1 MTELLFDR
9 HDLRGVLAAQEQ
21 AMSKEVDAL
30 DENQILNS
38 SHSDL
43 CQYFV
48 ENYTVDPVRIDE
60 EGIQVDYGDAQVEV
74 SQRFDYAVFDRS
86 RTASVTGTRI
96 AIFVPYEGDKQLFDC
111 RPSSF
116 TYNPPRAIV
125 RGNEVA
131 FVYDRTV
138 TDSKNVRGE
147 FDRDVLELKRYLG
160 WIESDVTQFN
170 NSIEGKAGRLVSERR
185 EKLLHDRD
193 IVESLGFPLRR
204 SDVPTTYSTPEVKR
218 RLKPQ
223 PPSAPSDPYQPEP
236 ALDLAEY
243 EHILSVVSS
252 MVVVMEQSPKAFRG
266 MDEEN
271 LRQHFL
277 VQLNGHY
284 EGQATGETFNYE
296 GKTDIL
302 IRAHGKNIFIGECK
316 FWTGP
321 SGMSGAIDQLLCYT
335 SWRDTKTALLIF
347 NRERNMSTVLDK
359 IPSVVKE
366 HSNYKRELPYESGTG
381 FRFILGH
388 RDDRNREIMLTVLA
402 FDVPA

>member
-1 MTELLFDR
+1 M
-9 HDLRGVLAAQEQ
+9 LAAQEQ
-21 AMSKEVDAL
+21 AISKEVDAL

-48 ENYTVDPVRIDE
+48 EKYTVDPVRIDE
-60 EGIQVDYGDAQVEV
+60 EGIQVDYGDAQVDV
-74 SQRFDYAVFDRS
+74 SQRFEYAVFDRS
-86 RTASVTGTRI
+86 RPAIVTGTRI
-96 AIFVPYEGDKQLFDC
+96 AVFVPYEGDKQLFDC
-111 RPSSF
+111 QPSTF
-116 TYNPPRAIV
+116 THNPPRAIV
-125 RGNEVA
+125 RGREVA

-138 TDSKNVRGE
+138 SDAANVRGE
-147 FDRDVLELKRYLG
+147 FDRELTTLKNYLG
-160 WIESDVTQFN
+160 WIERDVTPFN
-170 NSIEGKAGRLVSERR
+170 DSIEDKASQLISGRR
-185 EKLLHDRD
+185 EKLLHDRG
-193 IVESLGFPLRR
+193 IVASLGFPLRR
-204 SDVPTTYSTPEVKR
+204 SDVPTTYSTPEVRR

-223 PPSAPSDPYQPEP
+223 LPSASSDPYQPEP
-236 ALDLAEY
+236 ALDIGEY

-252 MVVVMEQSPKAFRG
+252 MVLVMEQSPQAFRG

-302 IRAHGKNIFIGECK
+302 IRDRGKNVFIGECK

-321 SGMSGAIDQLLCYT
+321 SGMSKAINQLLNYT

-347 NRERNMSTVLDK
+347 NRDRKMSTVLEK
-359 IPSVVKE
+359 IPGVVKS
-366 HSNYKRELPYESGTG
+366 HSNFKKELPYDSETG
-381 FRFILGH
+381 FRYILGH
-388 RDDRNREIMLTVLA
+388 RDDPNREVTLTVLA
-402 FDVPA
+402 FDVPG

>member
-1 MTELLFDR
+1 MTKFLFNMN
-9 HDLRGVLAAQEQ
+9 DLRGVLAAQEQ
-21 AMSKEVDAL
+21 AISKKVDAL

-60 EGIQVDYGDAQVEV
+60 EGIQVDYGDAQVDV

-96 AIFVPYEGDKQLFDC
+96 AFFVPYEGDKQLFDC
-111 RPSSF
+111 QPSTF
-116 TYNPPRAIV
+116 TDNPPRAIV
-125 RGNEVA
+125 GEREVT

-138 TDSKNVRGE
+138 SDAENVRGE
-147 FDRDVLELKRYLG
+147 FDRDILQLKKYLA
-160 WIESDVTQFN
+160 WIERDVTRYN
-170 NSIEGKAGRLVSERR
+170 NSIEGKAGQLVSERR
-185 EKLLHDRD
+185 QKLLHDRG

-223 PPSAPSDPYQPEP
+223 PSSASSDPYQPEP
-236 ALDLAEY
+236 ALDIDEY
-243 EHILSVVSS
+243 EHILSIMSR

-302 IRAHGKNIFIGECK
+302 IRADGKNIFIGECK

-321 SGMSGAIDQLLCYT
+321 SGMTDAVDQLLSYT

-347 NRERNMSTVLDK
+347 NRDRNMSTVLDK
-359 IPSVVKE
+359 IPGAVKN
-366 HSNYKRELPYESGTG
+366 HSNFKRELPSESETG
-381 FRFILGH
+381 FRYILGH
-388 RDDRNREIMLTVLA
+388 RDDLNREITLTVLA

>member
-1 MTELLFDR
+1 MTKLLFNR
-9 HDLRGVLAAQEQ
+9 NDLSGVLAAREQ

-30 DENQILNS
+30 DENQILNA

-60 EGIQVDYGDAQVEV
+60 EGIHVDYGEAQVDV
-74 SQRFDYAVFDRS
+74 SQRSDYAVFDRS

-96 AIFVPYEGDKQLFDC
+96 AFYVPYEGDKQLFDC
-111 RPSSF
+111 QPSTF
-116 TYNPPRAIV
+116 TDNPPRAIV
-125 RGNEVA
+125 GEREVT
-131 FVYDRTV
+131 FVYARTV
-138 TDSKNVRGE
+138 SDAKNVRGE
-147 FDRDVLELKRYLG
+147 FDRDIRELKKYLG
-160 WIESDVTQFN
+160 WIERDVTRFN
-170 NSIEGKAGRLVSERR
+170 NSIEGRASQLVSGRR
-185 EKLLHDRD
+185 EKLLHDRG
-193 IVESLGFPLRR
+193 IVESLGFPLKR

-218 RLKPQ
+218 RLKPSL
-223 PPSAPSDPYQPEP
+223 PTASSDPYQPEP
-236 ALDLAEY
+236 ALDIDEY
-243 EHILSVVSS
+243 EHILSIMSR
-252 MVVVMEQSPKAFRG
+252 MVVVMEQSPKAFSG

-302 IRAHGKNIFIGECK
+302 IRADGKNIFIGECK

-321 SGMSGAIDQLLCYT
+321 SGMSDAIDQLLCYT

-347 NRERNMSTVLDK
+347 NRDRNMSTVLDK
-359 IPSVVKE
+359 IPGVVKK
-366 HSNYKRELPYESGTG
+366 HSNYKRELRYEPETG
-381 FRFILGH
+381 FRYILGH
-388 RDDRNREIMLTVLA
+388 RDDLNREIMLTVLA